1 MNSVRVDMC
10 NFDPE
15 TGMGTAKI
23 VFADRNLKDSVKLV
37 QEYTGRYAYLDDQSL
52 QTLEFRKGACPTK
65 HIPKDITCALGRA
78 VRTKQSTYMPIV
90 CVCLYINSFSCGCPW
105 LRAYVFVLSQPQLC
119 AICILLCP
127 HGRGHSHLS

>member
-1 MNSVRVDMC
+1 MNSVRVDMW

-65 HIPKDITCALGRA
+65 HIPKDITCALVRA
-78 VRTKQSTYMPIV
+78 VRTKQSTFMLIV
-90 CVCLYINSFSCGCPW
+90 CVLVYQ
-105 LRAYVFVLSQPQLC
+105 YVPLWMPLVASVRLC
-119 AICILLCP
+119 SVATAAVRDIYILLCP
-127 HGRGHSHLS
+127 HGRGHSHQS

>member
-1 MNSVRVDMC
+1 MNSVRVDMW

-52 QTLEFRKGACPTK
+52 QTLEFRKGACPAK
-65 HIPKDITCALGRA
+65 HIPKDITCALVRA
-78 VRTKQSTYMPIV
+78 VRTNEAEHIYAH
-90 CVCLYINSFSCGCPW
+90 CVCACISIRSPVDALGCERSSVLCRNRSCARYIYSTVPAWSWP
-105 LRAYVFVLSQPQLC
+105 
-119 AICILLCP
+119 
-127 HGRGHSHLS
+127 